1 MAIELIVRAPGPP
14 ARDALSTVVARAK
27 AADALAPVTVVV
39 ATNTVGVAT
48 RRFLGRSLGGVAG
61 LDMVTV
67 FRLAER
73 LGAPAL
79 ARAGRRPVSTAVLT
93 AAVRAALRSDPGIFA
108 DIAEHPAT
116 ERNIVRIHRELS
128 ELDPDQLVVLARQSQ
143 RSAAVVALHHV
154 VRDRLGADWYG
165 EHDLV
170 DAAVAS
176 LRTDPQPAAALGTV
190 VWHLPD
196 RVSAGQGRLGQVI
209 AEATPSVA
217 VVALTGETD
226 ADHPVHVTLS
236 HLGVTADPT
245 AAPGSPRDGSP
256 GSVRSVSVT
265 DPDEEVR
272 TALRE
277 ILVQA
282 DRGIPL
288 DRMALL
294 FPREVPYQRLI
305 HDQLTAAGIP
315 FQSARGRPLATT
327 ALARQLLRFLA
338 LGDDDYARSAVL
350 GILCHD
356 PTGDRSAEWEAV
368 SRAAGILSGA
378 GEWTERLTAY
388 AEACRLEDGPR
399 ARARAERRRE
409 AAVHATE
416 LGGAAG
422 TLITDHERGTGLTS
436 WSELAEWL
444 TTAVE
449 DQLAPDAQRASWPEP
464 ESAAAAQ
471 IVALVQRLAALDAI
485 EPAASFLAF
494 RRTIELEL
502 AERRM
507 RHGRVGEGVLV
518 GPFSAAVGVDL
529 ELAVVVGMAEGVVPA
544 TPTDDSVVPDHERAS
559 VGEAL
564 LRRADRARQQR
575 RDFLVVLAEARQTV
589 LVRPRS
595 DLRRTLE
602 LPPSRWIPA
611 DATTADIDSFVAGV
625 ATTPMPATGQ
635 DWALQRLLHGADT
648 PASAP
653 RSGDP
658 DADRLADP
666 PLHRGAALVE
676 ARQSSA
682 FTRFDGNL
690 THLDMPSPLEQTQS
704 ATRLEAWAICPH
716 AYLMQHLL
724 HVTPVEEPETIEEL
738 SALRSGSVFH
748 EILDRFVTGHLD
760 RPTGQPW
767 PPSSYAEIQTLADR
781 VFAEAEAE
789 GGTGRPIHWTRY
801 QARVRRELDEFVR
814 RDSTRMATER
824 TTPVA
829 TELPFGLSD
838 DGQPALPVDLG
849 HQRRLVVRG
858 AIDRIDRTAD
868 GQLVVIDYKTGRPN
882 QYKDLAETNPH
893 DHGIHLQL
901 PVYGLAAQRWAGSDG
916 PVTVGYWFVTEKGG
930 FRWIGYPL
938 TTDALAD
945 ALDAVDHIV
954 SGIERGLFPARPQ
967 EPVSYQHFVPCDF
980 CDPDGLG
987 TKDGYQRWLT
997 IKHTP
1002 ELATYLDL
1010 IEPAELALDV

>member
-1 MAIELIVRAPGPP
+1 MAIELIECVPGPP
-14 ARDALSTVVARAK
+14 AREALARIVARAK
-27 AADALAPVTVVV
+27 TTDPLATVTVVV

-61 LDMVTV
+61 LDMVTA

-73 LGAPAL
+73 LGTPAL
-79 ARAGRRPVSTAVLT
+79 ARAGRRPVSSAVLT
-93 AAVRAALRSDPGIFA
+93 AAVRAALRSDPGVFA

-116 ERNIVRIHRELS
+116 ERHIVRIHRELS
-128 ELDPDQLVVLARQSQ
+128 ELDTEQLATLARQSQ
-143 RSAAVVALHHV
+143 RSAAVVALHQV
-154 VRDRLGADWYG
+154 VRDRLGADWFG

-176 LRTDPQPAAALGTV
+176 LRADPQQAAELGTV
-190 VWHLPD
+190 IWHLPD
-196 RVSAGQGRLGQVI
+196 RMSGGQGRLGQAI
-209 AEATPSVA
+209 AAATPSVA
-217 VVALTGETD
+217 VLALTGETD
-226 ADHPVHVTLS
+226 ADRPARVTLS
-236 HLGVTADPT
+236 HLGVTAGAG
-245 AAPGSPRDGSP
+245 AAPESPREGSS

-277 ILVQA
+277 LLVHA
-282 DRGIPL
+282 DRGVPL

-305 HDQLTAAGIP
+305 HDQLTAARIP
-315 FQSARGRPLATT
+315 FQSPRGRPLATT
-327 ALARQLLRFLA
+327 ALARLLLRFLA
-338 LGDDDYARSAVL
+338 LGDDDYARPAML
-350 GILCHD
+350 GILCRD
-356 PTGDRSAEWEAV
+356 PTGERSAEWEAV
-368 SRAAGILSGA
+368 SRAAGIVSGA

-388 AEACRLEDGPR
+388 AEAGRADGG
-399 ARARAERRRE
+399 ARARTRADERGE
-409 AAVHATE
+409 AAARAIE
-416 LGGAAG
+416 LGTAAG
-422 TLITDHERGTGLTS
+422 ALIADHQRGTGLTS
-436 WSELAEWL
+436 WSDLAAWL

-449 DQLAPDAQRASWPEP
+449 DHLATDAQRASWPEP

-471 IVALVQRLAALDAI
+471 VVALVQRLATLDAI
-485 EPAASFLAF
+485 EPAASFPAF

-502 AERRM
+502 TERRM

-518 GPFSAAVGVDL
+518 GPFSAAVGVEL
-529 ELAVVVGMAEGVVPA
+529 ELAVLVGMAEGVVPA

-564 LRRADRARQQR
+564 LRRVDRARQQR
-575 RDFLVVLAEARQTV
+575 RDFLVALAEARQTV

-611 DATTADIDSFVAGV
+611 DATAEDIDSFVAGV

-635 DWALQRLLHGADT
+635 DWALRQLLRAGDA
-648 PASAP
+648 PASGLSSADP
-653 RSGDP
+653 RLG
-658 DADRLADP
+658 RLADP
-666 PLHRGAALVE
+666 PLQRGAALVE
-676 ARQSSA
+676 ARHSRA

-690 THLDMPSPLEQTQS
+690 THLDMPSPLGQAQS

-724 HVTPVEEPETIEEL
+724 HVTPVEEPETIEEV
-738 SALRSGSVFH
+738 SALRSGSLYH
-748 EILDRFVTGHLD
+748 EILERFVAGHLD
-760 RPTGQPW
+760 RPTGHPW
-767 PPSSYAEIQTLADR
+767 TPSSHTQIQALADQ
-781 VFAEAEAE
+781 VFAEAEAD
-789 GGTGRPIHWTRY
+789 GGIGRPINWSRY
-801 QARVRRELDEFVR
+801 QARVRRELDEFLR
-814 RDSTRMATER
+814 RDGTRMATEGS
-824 TTPVA
+824 TPVA

-838 DGQPALPVDLG
+838 DGRPALPIDLG
-849 HQRRLVVRG
+849 DQRHVVMRG
-858 AIDRIDRTAD
+858 VIDRIDRTAD
-868 GQLVVIDYKTGRPN
+868 GRLVVIDYKTGRPN
-882 QYKDLAETNPH
+882 AYKDLAETNPH

-901 PVYGLAAQRWAGSDG
+901 PVYGLAAQRWAGDDR
-916 PVTVGYWFVTEKGG
+916 PVSVGYWFVTEKGG

-938 TTDALAD
+938 TADALAD
-945 ALDAVDHIV
+945 ALDAIDAIV
-954 SGIERGLFPARPQ
+954 TGIERGLFPAHPQ

-1002 ELATYLDL
+1002 ELTPYLDL
-1010 IEPAELALDV
+1010 IEPPELALDV